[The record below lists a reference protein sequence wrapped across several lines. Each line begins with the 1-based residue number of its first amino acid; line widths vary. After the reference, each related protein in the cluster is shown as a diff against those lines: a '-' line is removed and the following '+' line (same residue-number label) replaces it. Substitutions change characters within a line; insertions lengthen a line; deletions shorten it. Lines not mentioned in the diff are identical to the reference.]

1 MPTYVPGLY
10 ENKAEVLQR
19 FRYILAMQN
28 HSANLHVRFS
38 GNTIALVAP
47 DGARG
52 DVISSGQFV
61 LGPLITMAQ
70 PAGSDVASTPPPLS
84 TTRERPPAS
93 RRARR
98 APVFRQ
104 SDVSRAVKAAQA
116 AGLHVSKIEIDI
128 AGKILI
134 GCGAQQ
140 ESPAQDA
147 YAAWKG
153 GRIASA
159 AQRH

>member
-52 DVISSGQFV
+52 DVISSGRFV

-70 PAGSDVASTPPPLS
+70 LSEDERALALPTSNWTAADAENSHRMCGGRSCWGTVVFSTHDAG
-84 TTRERPPAS
+84 RRPVRSAS
-93 RRARR
+93 RASISM
-98 APVFRQ
+98 ATVTCNFRI
-104 SDVSRAVKAAQA
+104 S
-116 AGLHVSKIEIDI
+116 
-128 AGKILI
+128 
-134 GCGAQQ
+134 
-140 ESPAQDA
+140 
-147 YAAWKG
+147 
-153 GRIASA
+153 ASA
-159 AQRH
+159 